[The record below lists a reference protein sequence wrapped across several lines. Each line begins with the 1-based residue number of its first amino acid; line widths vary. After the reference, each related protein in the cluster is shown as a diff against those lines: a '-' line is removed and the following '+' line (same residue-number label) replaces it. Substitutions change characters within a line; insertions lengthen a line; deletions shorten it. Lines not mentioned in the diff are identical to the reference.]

1 MVPSASSPSAS
12 SPTVPMQ
19 SDPIEYF
26 KNVVGPGETKRIGYL
41 VRATQGFIAS
51 KHFDLGVFTSIQGLW
66 SGGFGG
72 SGSGPIKRLERLA
85 QGYAKIKQIKH
96 YFADLLY
103 IMYFAHEVDLVAQS
117 EPPKVGKG
125 KGWRRQSEALSKIAA
140 SLRMDEKAIK
150 ALKRKSKNYR
160 LLLQQGSPG
169 SLLQI
174 GPDVHTL

>member
-1 MVPSASSPSAS
+1 MVPSAS

-19 SDPIEYF
+19 SDPTEYF

-51 KHFDLGVFTSIQGLW
+51 KNFDLGVFTFVLGLW

-72 SGSGPIKRLERLA
+72 SGSGSIKRLERLA

-103 IMYFAHEVDLVAQS
+103 IIYFAHEVDLVAQS

-140 SLRMDEKAIK
+140 SLRMDEKAIT

-174 GPDVHTL
+174 GPDVNAL